1 MSAAGTLSS
10 PLCTTLCP
18 QQFVP
23 APCQRASF
31 TCKTDSFLWGH
42 GPDTLACKAR
52 PSFDRCGTSLS
63 VSLSLSLSC
72 LLLRCTTCVSATLS
86 GRWSVRRTLLRCNF
100 RERRRSQQRQSLT
113 ATRQLFQCVC
123 EMFSHFGVEIPPA
136 PHCTCNRREDL
147 WVTLIQQSPCHNGSI
162 CCL

>member
-1 MSAAGTLSS
+1 MNSAQQQPVRFRVIFLPWTLSS

-63 VSLSLSLSC
+63 VSLSLSLSSLSSIFC
-72 LLLRCTTCVSATLS
+72 SLPLVFSRNKTQQDTTIYETSPFKSRCKHEEAAQTHCHTHPHIVVVEEHIT
-86 GRWSVRRTLLRCNF
+86 
-100 RERRRSQQRQSLT
+100 QQ
-113 ATRQLFQCVC
+113 
-123 EMFSHFGVEIPPA
+123 H
-136 PHCTCNRREDL
+136 
-147 WVTLIQQSPCHNGSI
+147 
-162 CCL
+162 